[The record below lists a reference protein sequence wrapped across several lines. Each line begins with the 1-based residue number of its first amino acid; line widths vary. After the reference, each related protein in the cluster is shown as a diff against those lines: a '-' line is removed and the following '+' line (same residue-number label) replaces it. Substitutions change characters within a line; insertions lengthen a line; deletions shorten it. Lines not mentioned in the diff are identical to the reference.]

1 MRTET
6 LVERQARAAAGVEP
20 EPGLAE
26 IGFLLAFSLG
36 MACVLAWARYW
47 RLV

>member
-1 MRTET
+1 MET
-6 LVERQARAAAGVEP
+6 LVERQARAAAGPEP
-20 EPGLAE
+20 EAGPAE
-26 IGFLLAFSLG
+26 VGFLIVLSLG